1 MLYLAV
7 LLLGIT
13 AGLRAATPLAAISI
27 GAYLGWINLSGT
39 WAAFLGS
46 PVAVVVLIILAI
58 LEYIGDQ
65 LPKTPSRKVPPQFI
79 TRVITGAFAGAALMM
94 PGTHWL
100 RGMVVGAIGA
110 VIGTVIGADFRGRLA
125 AKFGKD
131 QPAALI
137 EDAIAV
143 VGAFAIFFLA
153 KSAI

>member
-65 LPKTPSRKVPPQFI
+65 LPKTPSRKAPMQ
-79 TRVITGAFAGAALMM
+79 FAGRVVAGALAGLFVTL
-94 PGTHWL
+94 PSGQWIA
-100 RGMVVGAIGA
+100 GVIIGA
-110 VIGTVIGADFRGRLA
+110 LGGVLGTLGGYEARRRLA
-125 AKFGKD
+125 LALGRD
-131 QPAALI
+131 LPAALI
-137 EDAIAV
+137 EDAVAIIVALLAAYLV
-143 VGAFAIFFLA
+143 RGA
-153 KSAI
+153 

>member
-58 LEYIGDQ
+58 LLWAQ
-65 LPKTPSRKVPPQFI
+65 R
-79 TRVITGAFAGAALMM
+79 GARWDEA
-94 PGTHWL
+94 
-100 RGMVVGAIGA
+100 R
-110 VIGTVIGADFRGRLA
+110 
-125 AKFGKD
+125 
-131 QPAALI
+131 
-137 EDAIAV
+137 
-143 VGAFAIFFLA
+143 
-153 KSAI
+153 